1 MAKRLASVVAIILC
15 LVVMVYGKPSAKESG
30 RKASRTTTTTTS
42 TTTTTEAITEGRDDI
57 PDNYVTDAPDEEET
71 FTTEEPEDLAPIPE
85 RSQIKLT
92 EKFCRFIGFI
102 FSNQPKMISSPHIF
116 VYISI
121 LT

>member
-30 RKASRTTTTTTS
+30 RKASRTTTTTTTTTTS
-42 TTTTTEAITEGRDDI
+42 PTTTTEAITEGRDDI
-57 PDNYVTDAPDEEET
+57 PVNYVTDAPDEEET
-71 FTTEEPEDLAPIPE
+71 FTTEEPDDLAPIPE

-102 FSNQPKMISSPHIF
+102 FSNQPKMVSSPHIF
-116 VYISI
+116 V
-121 LT
+121 